1 MFKPPMHFDG
11 EFTELRCHKLDIACQ
26 PFCCHHWEAD
36 CFASPHLTTPHNAR
50 VLKLTELSSL
60 FVVAGF
66 SSLFLYRRWYRC
78 HVVLDSFAMDKGVI
92 DRREHLSLKDFQAFY
107 DGKKPVRFLCLLLI
121 FTLNEFMLRCV
132 FSIAQDFCSYISSSS
147 CPQHV
152 VID

>member
-11 EFTELRCHKLDIACQ
+11 
-26 PFCCHHWEAD
+26 
-36 CFASPHLTTPHNAR
+36 
-50 VLKLTELSSL
+50 
-60 FVVAGF
+60 F
-66 SSLFLYRRWYRC
+66 SSLFLYRQWYRC

-92 DRREHLSLKDFQAFY
+92 DRRENLSLKDFQAFY

-121 FTLNEFMLRCV
+121 FTLNEFMLHCV
-132 FSIAQDFCSYISSSS
+132 FSISQDFCSYGSSPS

>member
-1 MFKPPMHFDG
+1 MHFDG

-107 DGKKPVRFLCLLLI
+107 DGKKPVRFL
-121 FTLNEFMLRCV
+121 V
-132 FSIAQDFCSYISSSS
+132 SSWSSLWMSS
-147 CPQHV
+147 CYV
-152 VID
+152 VSSRSHKTSVLLPHHHHHHHHHQVVLNM